1 MESGDYN
8 MNQTV
13 KEKTPKVLTILLIKG
28 PYVSEAAD
36 IAFKTA
42 LKAKRMGYKVNIFL
56 YLDGTWNTHLT
67 GDKNFNNPGDW
78 LKRVIRKE
86 IDVKACERC
95 SSARDL
101 VDANII
107 DGVEISG
114 SSKLIDFLTE
124 SDKVLTFGG

>member
-114 SSKLIDFLTE
+114 SSKLIDFLME

>member
-1 MESGDYN
+1 MEAGDDN
-8 MNQTV
+8 MNQTEE
-13 KEKTPKVLTILLIKG
+13 EKPSKVLTILLIKG

-42 LKAKRMGYKVNIFL
+42 LKAKRMGYKVNVFL

-78 LKRVIRKE
+78 LKRVIRKG

-95 SSARDL
+95 SNARDL

-107 DGVEISG
+107 EGVEISG
-114 SSKLIDFLTE
+114 SSKLIDFLME
-124 SDKVLTFGG
+124 SDKVLPFGG

>member
-1 MESGDYN
+1 
-8 MNQTV
+8 MNQ
-13 KEKTPKVLTILLIKG
+13 EKQNKVLTILLIKG

-42 LKAKRMGYKVNIFL
+42 LRAKRKGYKVNVFL

-67 GDKNFNNPGDW
+67 ADKNFNNPGDW
-78 LKRVIRKE
+78 LKRVIRKKIE
-86 IDVKACERC
+86 VKACERC
-95 SSARDL
+95 SNARDL
-101 VDANII
+101 VKDKII

-114 SSKLIDFLTE
+114 SSKLIDFLME

>member
-1 MESGDYN
+1 MEASDDN
-8 MNQTV
+8 MNDNNLTNS
-13 KEKTPKVLTILLIKG
+13 KVLTILLIKG

-42 LKAKRMGYKVNIFL
+42 LKAKRMGYKVNVFL
-56 YLDGTWNTHLT
+56 YLDGAWNTNLK
-67 GDKNFNNPGDW
+67 GDKNYNNPGDW

-95 SSARDL
+95 SNARDL
-101 VDANII
+101 TEEDII
-107 DGVEISG
+107 KGVKIAG
-114 SSKLIDFLTE
+114 SSKLIDFLME

>member
-1 MESGDYN
+1 MEASDDN
-8 MNQTV
+8 MNDNNLTNS
-13 KEKTPKVLTILLIKG
+13 KVLTILLIKG

-42 LKAKRMGYKVNIFL
+42 LKAKRMGYKVNVFL
-56 YLDGTWNTHLT
+56 YLDGAWNTNLK
-67 GDKNFNNPGDW
+67 GDKNYNNPGDW

-95 SSARDL
+95 SNARDL
-101 VDANII
+101 IEGDII
-107 DGVEISG
+107 KGVQIAG
-114 SSKLIDFLTE
+114 SSKLIDFLME

>member
-1 MESGDYN
+1 MEAGDDN
-8 MNQTV
+8 MNQTED
-13 KEKTPKVLTILLIKG
+13 EKPSKVLTILLIKG

-42 LKAKRMGYKVNIFL
+42 LKAKRMGYKVNVFL

-78 LKRVIRKE
+78 LKRLIRKG

-107 DGVEISG
+107 KGVEISG
-114 SSKLIDFLTE
+114 SSKLIDFLME

>member
-1 MESGDYN
+1 MEKGDDN
-8 MNQTV
+8 MNQEEQ
-13 KEKTPKVLTILLIKG
+13 EKQKKVLTILLIKG
-28 PYVSEAAD
+28 PYVSESAD

-42 LKAKRMGYKVNIFL
+42 LRAKRKGYKVNVFL

-78 LKRVIRKE
+78 LKRVIRKKIE
-86 IDVKACERC
+86 VKACERC

-101 VDANII
+101 VEDKII
-107 DGVEISG
+107 EGVEISG
-114 SSKLIDFLTE
+114 SSKLIDFLME

>member
-1 MESGDYN
+1 
-8 MNQTV
+8 MNQSSQ
-13 KEKTPKVLTILLIKG
+13 EKSSKVLTILLIKG

-36 IAFKTA
+36 VAFKTA
-42 LKAKRMGYKVNIFL
+42 LKAKRMGYQVNVFL

-78 LKRVIRKE
+78 LKRVIRKK

-101 VDANII
+101 VSCNII
-107 DGVEISG
+107 NGVEISG
-114 SSKLIDFLTE
+114 SSKLIDFLME
-124 SDKVLTFGG
+124 SDKVLSFGG